1 MRPRAPRRRRCLGG
15 WKRARGAVAA
25 ARNGVKTHLFV
36 EAGARGPCAAAE
48 GGSGAGAG
56 AGGALRAWVC
66 IPPRALASRWRATRD
81 FPPARSRRRRALA
94 TRDGRVRPRGDARGL
109 GAGTSR
115 RLAEPR
121 SRSRAVTSTRR
132 RAFRA
137 TGPRVRPLQTF
148 KTNAEV
154 PPSAFGASKRAVL
167 PRRAVAAVDGRP
179 IEPFRGRARVLSRID
194 LARGACG
201 ARAKNDPGAMTTRKL
216 PPSFAKRCQDGLNFG
231 HRAFARN
238 AGKRLGARPDANQTV
253 NP

>member
-253 NP
+253 DP